1 MRERLIAIAFLATI
15 LCPLTSGQVT
25 EAEKK
30 LRTQITDTTKGWK
43 TGGVLSINLAQT
55 SLKNWAAGGENSV
68 AINGLFNV
76 FANYRKGNN
85 AWDNSL
91 GLGYGLLK
99 QGTSS
104 PKKTD
109 DKIDFVSVYG
119 RKATKT
125 LYYSALLNFRTQM
138 TPGFNYP
145 NDSVKI
151 SDFFAPA
158 YLTFALGMDYKPN
171 PYFSAFLAPVTEKF
185 TFVTSKFLSDQGAFG
200 VKKGEKLLSEFGG
213 YLRVVYSRNDFKSE
227 ILKNVS
233 FTTKLDLFSN
243 YLKDPGNIVV
253 NWETLL
259 AFKVNKFLSVTFN
272 TLLIYDDKIKIDV
285 ERTVNGVS
293 GIYPGPRVQ
302 FKEILGVGFSYNF

>member
-1 MRERLIAIAFLATI
+1 MNNKLLPICLILVLITS
-15 LCPLTSGQVT
+15 LTFGQVT

-30 LRTQITDTTKGWK
+30 LRTQIVDTTKGWK
-43 TGGVLSINLAQT
+43 TGGVFALSLAQT

-68 AINGLFNV
+68 AVNGLFNV

-91 GLGYGLLK
+91 GLGYGILK
-99 QGTSS
+99 QGSS
-104 PKKTD
+104 SAKKTD

-119 RKATKT
+119 RKASKSF
-125 LYYSALLNFRTQM
+125 YYSALLNFRTQM

-171 PYFSAFLAPVTEKF
+171 SYFSAFLAPITEKF
-185 TFVTSKFLSDQGAFG
+185 TFVSSKLLSDAGAFG
-200 VKKGEKLLSEFGG
+200 VKKGERILSEFGG
-213 YLRVVYSRNDFKSE
+213 YLRIVYSRNDFKSE

-233 FTTKLDLFSN
+233 FSTKLDLFSN
-243 YLKDPGNIVV
+243 YLKNPQNIVV

-285 ERTVNGVS
+285 ERTVNGVT